1 MEKDE
6 ADGMEKG
13 KVDRSH
19 YLFDNKALRALILP
33 LVVEQLLAVLVGM
46 ADSIMIA
53 NVGEAAVSGVSL
65 ADNIMV
71 LFINVFAALA
81 TGGAVIVG
89 QYLGQRRTEQACRAS
104 TQIVWFILL
113 ISLAIMA
120 PSTMMMAVVH
130 DAPRQRRSQ

>member
-6 ADGMEKG
+6 GDGMEKG

-65 ADNIMV
+65 VDNIMV
-71 LFINVFAALA
+71 LFINVFAALGNRRRGDRGTISGTEA
-81 TGGAVIVG
+81 DRTGMSGIDADRLVYFVDLAGDHGADLFRKRVYSKCCIWS
-89 QYLGQRRTEQACRAS
+89 Y
-104 TQIVWFILL
+104 
-113 ISLAIMA
+113 
-120 PSTMMMAVVH
+120 
-130 DAPRQRRSQ
+130 